1 MGDLSIGHAS
11 ETVKSI
17 ALSSAEKIAKK
28 MLDIPEGMKVAVA
41 RGRDGEGKEFCS
53 FSDPMK
59 DILAFPKEQQ
69 IDLKRM
75 MVDEVYT
82 SRDIRDRK
90 QVVVPEYK
98 DIIGFIRFPV
108 ELARKTEEKKLTP
121 SNYSRLVEALIQE
134 LENNPERW
142 ITEI

>member
-90 QVVVPEYK
+90 KVVVPEYK
-98 DIIGFIRFPV
+98 DIIGFIRFPM

-121 SNYSRLVEALIQE
+121 SNYSRLVEALIPE
-134 LENNPERW
+134 IMSNPERW